1 LIETG
6 VWLATLTGGD
16 GGDDTADAGDNDGD
30 RTALIHIARD
40 FLYMPK
46 KFDFNSGHP
55 RYSPC
60 VGGDRYGC
68 SECLSVCFSCANC

>member
-30 RTALIHIARD
+30 RTALIHLVRD
-40 FLYMPK
+40 VLYMLK
-46 KFDFNSGHP
+46 NYYINSGDV
-55 RYSPC
+55 RYSPS
-60 VGGDRYGC
+60 VDSDRYLAGD
-68 SECLSVCFSCANC
+68 AHRWGWR